1 MPPVPAKRLRG
12 GRHDL
17 SREEVVGSQRRR
29 LLDATVNA
37 VAERGYAATTVAD
50 VIARAGV
57 SRSTFYEQ
65 FADKEDCFVAA
76 HKDLIDRLVSYVS
89 SAYASAETL
98 ADKVRLGL
106 RAFLEALAAR
116 PEGARYALVEVMA
129 AGPRAHE
136 QHRAA
141 VSAFVRFFGEARELA
156 DNGEE
161 LPASLSHV
169 VVGGVTTLVF
179 EEVIAGRAQSLP
191 KLLPE
196 LVYLAL
202 VPYVGHER
210 ALSEMDRAAAEMG
223 EAASRSP
230 EAAA

>member
-17 SREEVVGSQRRR
+17 TREEVAASQRRR
-29 LLDATVNA
+29 LLDATVSA

-65 FADKEDCFVAA
+65 FTDKEDCFAAA
-76 HKDLIDRLVSYVS
+76 HQDLIDRLVAYVE
-89 SAYASAETL
+89 SAYVRGETL

-116 PEGARYALVEVMA
+116 PEGARCAMVEVMA
-129 AGPRAHE
+129 AGPRAHA
-136 QHRAA
+136 QYRAG
-141 VSAFVRFFGEARELA
+141 VSAFVRFFDEARELA

-169 VVGGVTTLVF
+169 VVGGVSTLVF
-179 EEVIAGRAQSLP
+179 EEVTAGRPQSLP
-191 KLLPE
+191 RLLPE

-210 ALSEMDRAAAEMG
+210 ALAEMDATADRGGEISGAPE
-223 EAASRSP
+223 EAA
-230 EAAA
+230 

>member
-1 MPPVPAKRLRG
+1 MPPVPAKRLQS
-12 GRHDL
+12 GRHNL
-17 SREEVVGSQRRR
+17 TREEVVASQRRR
-29 LLDATVNA
+29 LLDATVSA
-37 VAERGYAATTVAD
+37 VAERGYAAATVAD

-57 SRSTFYEQ
+57 SRSTFYDQ
-65 FADKEDCFVAA
+65 FSDKEDCFVAA
-76 HKDLIDRLVSYVS
+76 HEDLIERLVAYVGRSYVRGG
-89 SAYASAETL
+89 TL

-116 PEGARYALVEVMA
+116 PEGARFALVEVMA

-141 VSAFVRFFGEARELA
+141 VREFVRFFDEARELA
-156 DNGEE
+156 EDGER
-161 LPASLSHV
+161 LPASLSQV
-169 VVGGVTTLVF
+169 VVGGVTRLVY
-179 EEVIAGRAQSLP
+179 EEVLAGRSKALP

-210 ALSEMDRAAAEMG
+210 ALAEM
-223 EAASRSP
+223 EATAGDRGATGSP

>member
-1 MPPVPAKRLRG
+1 MPPVPAKRLRS
-12 GRHDL
+12 GRHNL
-17 SREEVVGSQRRR
+17 TREEVVASQRRR
-29 LLDATVNA
+29 LLDATVSA
-37 VAERGYAATTVAD
+37 VAERGYAAATVAD

-57 SRSTFYEQ
+57 SRSTFYDQ
-65 FADKEDCFVAA
+65 FSDKEDCFVAA
-76 HKDLIDRLVSYVS
+76 HEDLIERLVAYVGRSYVRGG
-89 SAYASAETL
+89 TL

-116 PEGARYALVEVMA
+116 PEGARFALVEVMA

-141 VSAFVRFFGEARELA
+141 VREFVRFFDEARELA
-156 DNGEE
+156 EDGER
-161 LPASLSHV
+161 LPASLSQV
-169 VVGGVTTLVF
+169 VVGGVTRLVY
-179 EEVIAGRAQSLP
+179 EEVLAGRSKALP

-210 ALSEMDRAAAEMG
+210 ALAEM
-223 EAASRSP
+223 EATAGDRGATGSP